1 MLRPQAIG
9 HVPDETA
16 RIARAAFP
24 KGHPSLRL
32 ADELGALFTDETF
45 AALFPTYGQ
54 PAFAPWRLALVTIL
68 QFAEGLA
75 DRPAADAVRG
85 RIDWQYVLRL
95 ELADSGFDA
104 SVLSAFRTRL
114 IEGSAASLLLD
125 TVLRWCREQK
135 LLTSRG
141 RQRTDSTGCP
151 LGRMLA
157 AVRALN
163 RLEVV
168 GETMR
173 HVLNSLAVVAP
184 DWRRGHVPPD
194 WVARYDRRA
203 EDDRLP
209 AANAA
214 RATLAL
220 TIGADGYALLRAVN
234 AASTPLWLHEIPAV
248 QTLRQVWVQHYQLV
262 EGSVQWRVAD
272 NIPLATIVIS
282 SPDDRSSPYDR
293 DAHYAKK
300 RTTQWVGY
308 KVHLTETCAD
318 DLPQLITAVET
329 TPGPTADGEMTPVIH
344 AALAERALLPASH
357 LVDTGF
363 LDAALL
369 VSSREDYQVELVGPT
384 RRDYH
389 WQAREGT
396 GFAVAQFQVDWE
408 QQHATCP
415 AGHTSISWTPAVDKR
430 TNQVIKIKFSSRD
443 CRPCPHRSQCTR
455 SQVKRPRRTITVRA
469 DAEFHA
475 LQAARQ
481 REATA
486 AFATAYAK
494 RAGIEGTLS
503 RGIRTCRLRQIRSIG
518 LAKTRLGGCP
528 LGGMLTAVA
537 LNFLRLGEGFADIPR
552 AKTRRSPFV
561 TLMAA

>member
-1 MLRPQAIG
+1 MLRPQPVG
-9 HVPDETA
+9 PVPDETA

-24 KGHPSLRL
+24 KGHPYLRL
-32 ADELGALFTDETF
+32 ADELGSLFTDETF
-45 AALFPTYGQ
+45 AALFPTHGQ
-54 PAFAPWRLALVTIL
+54 PAFTPWRLALVTIL

-75 DRPAADAVRG
+75 DRPAADAVRS
-85 RIDWQYVLRL
+85 RIDWKYVLRL
-95 ELADSGFDA
+95 ELADPGFDA
-104 SVLSAFRTRL
+104 SVLSEFRTRL
-114 IEGSAASLLLD
+114 IEGSAESLLLD
-125 TVLRWCREQK
+125 TVLSWCREQK
-135 LLTSRG
+135 LLTARG
-141 RQRTDSTGCP
+141 RQRTDSTHV
-151 LGRMLA
+151 LA

-168 GETMR
+168 TETMR
-173 HVLNSLAVVAP
+173 HTLNSLAVVAP
-184 DWRRGHVPPD
+184 DWLRRHAPPD
-194 WVARYDRRA
+194 WAARYDRRA

-209 AANAA
+209 ASKAA
-214 RATLAL
+214 RETLAL
-220 TIGADGYALLRAVN
+220 TIGADGYALLRAIN
-234 AASTPLWLHEIPAV
+234 AASTPLWLREVPAV
-248 QTLRQVWVQHYQLV
+248 QTLRHVWIQQYQLV
-262 EGSVQWRVAD
+262 EGNVQWRVAD
-272 NIPLATIVIS
+272 NIPPAAIFI
-282 SPDDRSSPYDR
+282 SSPYDR

-308 KVHLTETCAD
+308 KVHVTETCAD
-318 DLPQLITAVET
+318 ELPHLITDVET
-329 TPGPTADGEMTPVIH
+329 TPGPTADGEVTPVIH
-344 AALAERALLPASH
+344 AALAERALLPAIH

-384 RRDYH
+384 RSDYH

-396 GFAVAQFQVDWE
+396 GFALAQFHVDWE

-443 CRPCPHRSQCTR
+443 CRPCPHRSLCTR

-475 LQAARQ
+475 LQAARE
-481 REATA
+481 REGTA
-486 AFATAYAK
+486 AFAAAYAK

-503 RGIRTCRLRQIRSIG
+503 RGIRTCRLRQLRYIG
-518 LAKTRLGGCP
+518 LVKARLGH
-528 LGGMLTAVA
+528 LLTAVA
-537 LNFLRLGEGFADIPR
+537 LNFLRLGEWFADIPR

>member
-1 MLRPQAIG
+1 MLRPQPIG
-9 HVPDETA
+9 PVPDETA
-16 RIARAAFP
+16 RIAHAAFP
-24 KGHPSLRL
+24 QGHPSLRL
-32 ADELGALFTDETF
+32 ADKLGPLFRDETF
-45 AALFPTYGQ
+45 ATLFPTHGQ

-75 DRPAADAVRG
+75 DRPAADAVRS
-85 RIDWQYVLRL
+85 RIDWKYVLRL
-95 ELADSGFDA
+95 ELADPGFDA
-104 SVLSAFRTRL
+104 SVLSEFRTRL
-114 IEGSAASLLLD
+114 IAGSAESLLLD
-125 TVLRWCREQK
+125 TVLSWCREQK
-135 LLTSRG
+135 LLTARG
-141 RQRTDSTGCP
+141 RQRTDSTHV
-151 LGRMLA
+151 LA

-163 RLEVV
+163 RIEVV

-184 DWRRGHVPPD
+184 EWLRQHARPD

-209 AANAA
+209 ASNAA
-214 RATLAL
+214 RETLAL
-220 TIGADGYALLRAVN
+220 TIGADGYTLLRTIYATS
-234 AASTPLWLHEIPAV
+234 APLWLREVPAV
-248 QTLRQVWVQHYQLV
+248 QTLRQVWVQQYQLV
-262 EGSVQWRVAD
+262 AGTVQWRATD
-272 NIPLATIVIS
+272 NIPPATTFI
-282 SPDDRSSPYDR
+282 SSPYDR

-300 RTTQWVGY
+300 RTTQWVGD
-308 KVHLTETCAD
+308 KVHVTETCAD
-318 DLPQLITAVET
+318 DRPHLITDVET

-344 AALAERALLPASH
+344 AALAERALLPAIH

-384 RRDYH
+384 RSDYH

-396 GFAVAQFQVDWE
+396 GFAVAQFPVDWE

-443 CRPCPHRSQCTR
+443 CRPCPHRSLCTR

-481 REATA
+481 REGTA
-486 AFATAYAK
+486 AFAAAYAK

-503 RGIRTCRLRQIRSIG
+503 RGIRTCRLRQIRYIG
-518 LAKTRLGGCP
+518 LAKTRLGH
-528 LGGMLTAVA
+528 LLTAVA
-537 LNFLRLGEGFADIPR
+537 LNFLRLGEWFADVPQ

>member
-1 MLRPQAIG
+1 MLRPQPVG
-9 HVPDETA
+9 PVPDETA

-24 KGHPSLRL
+24 KGHPYLRL
-32 ADELGALFTDETF
+32 ADELGSLFTDATF
-45 AALFPTYGQ
+45 AALFPTHGQ

-85 RIDWQYVLRL
+85 RIDWKYVLRL
-95 ELADSGFDA
+95 ELADPGFDA
-104 SVLSAFRTRL
+104 SVLSEFRTRL
-114 IEGSAASLLLD
+114 IAGSAESLLLD
-125 TVLRWCREQK
+125 TLLGWCREQK
-135 LLTSRG
+135 LVTSRG
-141 RQRTDSTGCP
+141 RQRTDSTHV
-151 LGRMLA
+151 LA

-173 HVLNSLAVVAP
+173 HALNNLAIVAP
-184 DWRRGHVPPD
+184 DWLSQHAPPD

-209 AANAA
+209 ASKAA
-214 RATLAL
+214 RESLAL
-220 TIGADGYALLRAVN
+220 TIGADGYALLAMIN
-234 AASTPLWLHEIPAV
+234 AASAPPWLREVPAV
-248 QTLRQVWVQHYQLV
+248 QTLRQVWIQQYQRV
-262 EGSVQWRVAD
+262 AGTVQWRVAD
-272 NIPLATIVIS
+272 NIPPATIFI
-282 SPDDRSSPYDR
+282 SSPYDR

-318 DLPQLITAVET
+318 DLPHLITDVET

-344 AALAERALLPASH
+344 AALAERALLPAIH

-369 VSSREDYQVELVGPT
+369 VSSRADYQVDLVGPT
-384 RRDYH
+384 RSDYH

-481 REATA
+481 REGTA
-486 AFATAYAK
+486 AFAAAYAK

-503 RGIRTCRLRQIRSIG
+503 RGIRTCRLRQIRYIG
-518 LAKTRLGGCP
+518 LAKARLGH
-528 LGGMLTAVA
+528 LLTAVA
-537 LNFLRLGEGFADIPR
+537 LNFLRLGEWFADIPC

>member
-1 MLRPQAIG
+1 MLRPQPISP
-9 HVPDETA
+9 VPPETA
-16 RIARAAFP
+16 RIAHAAFP
-24 KGHPSLRL
+24 KGHPYLRL
-32 ADELGALFTDETF
+32 ADELGTLFTDATF
-45 AALFPTYGQ
+45 AALFPTHGQ

-75 DRPAADAVRG
+75 DRPAADAVRS
-85 RIDWQYVLRL
+85 RIDWKYVLRL
-95 ELADSGFDA
+95 ELADPGFDA
-104 SVLSAFRTRL
+104 SVLCEFRTRL
-114 IEGSAASLLLD
+114 IAGSAESLLLD

-141 RQRTDSTGCP
+141 RQRTDSTHV
-151 LGRMLA
+151 LA

-163 RLEVV
+163 RIEVV

-184 DWRRGHVPPD
+184 DWLRQHASPD

-214 RATLAL
+214 RETLAL
-220 TIGADGYALLRAVN
+220 TIGADGYALLRAIYAV
-234 AASTPLWLHEIPAV
+234 STPIWLREVPAV
-248 QTLRQVWVQHYQLV
+248 QTLRHVWVQQYQLV
-262 EGSVQWRVAD
+262 EGNVQWRVAD
-272 NIPLATIVIS
+272 NIPPATIFI
-282 SPDDRSSPYDR
+282 SSPYDR

-308 KVHLTETCAD
+308 KVHVTETCAD
-318 DLPQLITAVET
+318 DLPQLITDVET

-344 AALAERALLPASH
+344 AALAERALLPAIH

-384 RRDYH
+384 RSDYH

-443 CRPCPHRSQCTR
+443 CRPCPHRSLCTR

-481 REATA
+481 REGTA
-486 AFATAYAK
+486 AFAAAYAK

-503 RGIRTCRLRQIRSIG
+503 RGIRTCRLRQLRYIG
-518 LAKTRLGGCP
+518 LVKARLGH
-528 LGGMLTAVA
+528 LLTAVA
-537 LNFLRLGEGFADIPR
+537 LNFLRLGEWFADIPR

>member
-1 MLRPQAIG
+1 MLRPQPVG
-9 HVPDETA
+9 PVPDETA
-16 RIARAAFP
+16 RIAHAAFP
-24 KGHPSLRL
+24 KGHPYLRL
-32 ADELGALFTDETF
+32 ADELGSLFTDETF
-45 AALFPTYGQ
+45 AALFPTHGQ
-54 PAFAPWRLALVTIL
+54 PAFTPWRLALVTIL

-75 DRPAADAVRG
+75 DRPAADAVRS
-85 RIDWQYVLRL
+85 RIDWKYVLRL
-95 ELADSGFDA
+95 ELADPGFDA
-104 SVLSAFRTRL
+104 SVLSEFRTRL
-114 IEGSAASLLLD
+114 LEGSAETLLLD
-125 TVLRWCREQK
+125 TVLGWCREQE

-141 RQRTDSTGCP
+141 RQRTDSTHV
-151 LGRMLA
+151 LA

-163 RLEVV
+163 RIEVV

-184 DWRRGHVPPD
+184 DWLRQHAQPD

-209 AANAA
+209 AATAA
-214 RATLAL
+214 RETLAL
-220 TIGADGYALLRAVN
+220 TIGADGYALLAVIY
-234 AASTPLWLHEIPAV
+234 AASAPRWLREVPAV
-248 QTLRQVWVQHYQLV
+248 QTLRQVWVQQYQLV
-262 EGSVQWRVAD
+262 AGTVQWRVAD
-272 NIPLATIVIS
+272 NIPPATTFI
-282 SPDDRSSPYDR
+282 SSPYDR

-308 KVHLTETCAD
+308 KVHVTETCAD
-318 DLPQLITAVET
+318 DLPQLITDVET

-344 AALAERALLPASH
+344 AALAQRALLPAIH

-369 VSSREDYQVELVGPT
+369 VSSRADYQVELVGPT
-384 RRDYH
+384 RSDYH

-396 GFAVAQFQVDWE
+396 GFAAAFFQVDWE

-443 CRPCPHRSQCTR
+443 CRPCPHRNLCTR

-481 REATA
+481 REGTE
-486 AFATAYAK
+486 AFAAAYAK

-503 RGIRTCRLRQIRSIG
+503 RGIRTCRLRQIRYIG
-518 LAKTRLGGCP
+518 LAKTRLGH
-528 LGGMLTAVA
+528 LLTAAA
-537 LNFLRLGEGFADIPR
+537 LNFLRLGEWFADMPR

>member
-1 MLRPQAIG
+1 MLRPQPIG
-9 HVPDETA
+9 PVPDETA
-16 RIARAAFP
+16 RIAHAAFP
-24 KGHPSLRL
+24 KGHPYLRL
-32 ADELGALFTDETF
+32 ADELGSLFTDETF
-45 AALFPTYGQ
+45 AALFPTHGQ

-75 DRPAADAVRG
+75 DRPAADAVRS
-85 RIDWQYVLRL
+85 RIDWKYVLRL
-95 ELADSGFDA
+95 ELADPGFDA
-104 SVLSAFRTRL
+104 SVLSEFRTRL
-114 IEGSAASLLLD
+114 IEGSAESLLLD
-125 TVLRWCREQK
+125 TVLGWCREQK
-135 LLTSRG
+135 LLTARG
-141 RQRTDSTGCP
+141 RQRTDSTHV
-151 LGRMLA
+151 LA

-173 HVLNSLAVVAP
+173 HALNSLAVVAP
-184 DWRRGHVPPD
+184 DWLRGHAPPD

-214 RATLAL
+214 RETLAL
-220 TIGADGYALLRAVN
+220 TIGADGYALLRAIYAV
-234 AASTPLWLHEIPAV
+234 STPTWLREVPAV
-248 QTLRQVWVQHYQLV
+248 QTLRQVWVQQYQLV

-272 NIPLATIVIS
+272 NIPPATIFI
-282 SPDDRSSPYDR
+282 SSPYDR

-308 KVHLTETCAD
+308 KVHVTETCAD
-318 DLPQLITAVET
+318 DLPQLITDVET

-344 AALAERALLPASH
+344 AALAERALLPATH

-369 VSSREDYQVELVGPT
+369 VSSRADYQVELVGPT
-384 RRDYH
+384 RSDYH

-396 GFAVAQFQVDWE
+396 GFAVAHFQVDWE

-443 CRPCPHRSQCTR
+443 CRPCPHRSLCTR

-481 REATA
+481 REGTK
-486 AFATAYAK
+486 AFAAAYAK

-503 RGIRTCRLRQIRSIG
+503 RGIRTCRLRQIRYIG
-518 LAKTRLGGCP
+518 LAKTRLGH
-528 LGGMLTAVA
+528 LLTAVA
-537 LNFLRLGEGFADIPR
+537 LNFLRLGEWFADIPR

>member
-9 HVPDETA
+9 PVPDETA

-24 KGHPSLRL
+24 KGHPYLRL
-32 ADELGALFTDETF
+32 ADELGPLFTDATF
-45 AALFPTYGQ
+45 AALFPTHGQ

-85 RIDWQYVLRL
+85 RIDWKYVLRL
-95 ELADSGFDA
+95 ELADPGFDA
-104 SVLSAFRTRL
+104 SVLSEFRTRL
-114 IEGSAASLLLD
+114 IEGSAESLLLD

-141 RQRTDSTGCP
+141 RQRTDSTHV
-151 LGRMLA
+151 LA

-168 GETMR
+168 TKTMR
-173 HVLNSLAVVAP
+173 HTLNSLAVVAP
-184 DWRRGHVPPD
+184 DWLRRHAPPD

-209 AANAA
+209 ASKAA
-214 RATLAL
+214 RENLAL
-220 TIGADGYALLRAVN
+220 TIGADGYALLGAIN
-234 AASTPLWLHEIPAV
+234 AAGTPLWLREVPAV
-248 QTLRQVWVQHYQLV
+248 QTLRQVWIQQYQLV
-262 EGSVQWRVAD
+262 EGDVQWRVAD
-272 NIPLATIVIS
+272 NIPPAAIFI
-282 SPDDRSSPYDR
+282 SSPYDR

-318 DLPQLITAVET
+318 DLPQLITDVET
-329 TPGPTADGEMTPVIH
+329 TPGPTADGEITPVIH
-344 AALAERALLPASH
+344 AALAERALLPAIH

-369 VSSREDYQVELVGPT
+369 VSSRDDYQVELVGPT
-384 RRDYH
+384 RSDYH

-396 GFAVAQFQVDWE
+396 GFALAQFHVDWE

-443 CRPCPHRSQCTR
+443 CRPCPHRSLCTR

-481 REATA
+481 REGTA
-486 AFATAYAK
+486 AFAAAYAK

-503 RGIRTCRLRQIRSIG
+503 RGIRTCRLRQLRYIG
-518 LAKTRLGGCP
+518 LVKARLGH
-528 LGGMLTAVA
+528 LLTAVA
-537 LNFLRLGEGFADIPR
+537 LNFLRLGEWFADIPR
-552 AKTRRSPFV
+552 AETRRSPFV

>member
-1 MLRPQAIG
+1 
-9 HVPDETA
+9 
-16 RIARAAFP
+16 
-24 KGHPSLRL
+24 
-32 ADELGALFTDETF
+32 
-45 AALFPTYGQ
+45 
-54 PAFAPWRLALVTIL
+54 
-68 QFAEGLA
+68 
-75 DRPAADAVRG
+75 
-85 RIDWQYVLRL
+85 
-95 ELADSGFDA
+95 
-104 SVLSAFRTRL
+104 
-114 IEGSAASLLLD
+114 
-125 TVLRWCREQK
+125 
-135 LLTSRG
+135 
-141 RQRTDSTGCP
+141 
-151 LGRMLA
+151 
-157 AVRALN
+157 
-163 RLEVV
+163 
-168 GETMR
+168 MR
-173 HVLNSLAVVAP
+173 HTLNSLAVVAP
-184 DWRRGHVPPD
+184 DWLRRHAPPD

-209 AANAA
+209 ASKGA
-214 RATLAL
+214 RDTLAL
-220 TIGADGYALLRAVN
+220 TIGADGYALLGAIN
-234 AASTPLWLHEIPAV
+234 AAGTPLWLREVPAV
-248 QTLRQVWVQHYQLV
+248 QTLRQVWIQQYQLV
-262 EGSVQWRVAD
+262 EGTVQWRVAD
-272 NIPLATIVIS
+272 NIPPASTFIS
-282 SPDDRSSPYDR
+282 SPDDR

-318 DLPQLITAVET
+318 DLPQLITDVET
-329 TPGPTADGEMTPVIH
+329 TPGPTADREITPVIH
-344 AALAERALLPASH
+344 AALAERALLPATH

-369 VSSREDYQVELVGPT
+369 VSSRADYQVELVGPT
-384 RRDYH
+384 RSACH
-389 WQAREGT
+389 WQAREKT

-443 CRPCPHRSQCTR
+443 CRPCPHRSLCTR

-481 REATA
+481 REGTA

-503 RGIRTCRLRQIRSIG
+503 RGIRTCRLRQLRYIG
-518 LAKTRLGGCP
+518 LAKARLGH
-528 LGGMLTAVA
+528 LLTAVA
-537 LNFLRLGEGFADIPR
+537 LNFLRLSEWFADIPR

>member
-1 MLRPQAIG
+1 
-9 HVPDETA
+9 
-16 RIARAAFP
+16 
-24 KGHPSLRL
+24 
-32 ADELGALFTDETF
+32 
-45 AALFPTYGQ
+45 
-54 PAFAPWRLALVTIL
+54 
-68 QFAEGLA
+68 
-75 DRPAADAVRG
+75 
-85 RIDWQYVLRL
+85 
-95 ELADSGFDA
+95 
-104 SVLSAFRTRL
+104 
-114 IEGSAASLLLD
+114 
-125 TVLRWCREQK
+125 
-135 LLTSRG
+135 LTSRG
-141 RQRTDSTGCP
+141 RQRTDSTHV
-151 LGRMLA
+151 LA

-173 HVLNSLAVVAP
+173 HALNNLAIVAP
-184 DWRRGHVPPD
+184 DWLSQHAPPD

-209 AANAA
+209 ASKAA
-214 RATLAL
+214 RESLAL
-220 TIGADGYALLRAVN
+220 TIGADGYALLAMIN
-234 AASTPLWLHEIPAV
+234 AASAPPWLREVPAV
-248 QTLRQVWVQHYQLV
+248 QTLRQVWIQQYQRV
-262 EGSVQWRVAD
+262 AGTVQWRVAD
-272 NIPLATIVIS
+272 NIPPATIFI
-282 SPDDRSSPYDR
+282 SSPYDR

-318 DLPQLITAVET
+318 DLPHLITDVET

-344 AALAERALLPASH
+344 AALAQRELLPAIH

-369 VSSREDYQVELVGPT
+369 VSSRADYQVDLVGPT
-384 RRDYH
+384 RSDYH

-396 GFAVAQFQVDWE
+396 GFAAAFFQVDWE
-408 QQHATCP
+408 QQRATCP

-430 TNQVIKIKFSSRD
+430 TNQVIKIKFSSHD

-455 SQVKRPRRTITVRA
+455 SQAKRPRRTLTVRA

-481 REATA
+481 REGTA
-486 AFATAYAK
+486 AFAAAYAK

-503 RGIRTCRLRQIRSIG
+503 RGIRTCRLRQIRYIG
-518 LAKTRLGGCP
+518 LAKARLGH
-528 LGGMLTAVA
+528 LLTAVA
-537 LNFLRLGEGFADIPR
+537 LNFLRLGEWFADIPR

>member
-1 MLRPQAIG
+1 MLRPQPVG
-9 HVPDETA
+9 PVPDETA

-24 KGHPSLRL
+24 KGHPYLRL
-32 ADELGALFTDETF
+32 ADELGSLFTDETF
-45 AALFPTYGQ
+45 AALFPTHGQ
-54 PAFAPWRLALVTIL
+54 PAFTPWRLALVTIL

-95 ELADSGFDA
+95 ELADPGFDA
-104 SVLSAFRTRL
+104 SVVSEFRTRL
-114 IEGSAASLLLD
+114 IEGSAESLLLD
-125 TVLRWCREQK
+125 TVLSWCREQK

-168 GETMR
+168 TETMR
-173 HVLNSLAVVAP
+173 HTLNSLAVVAP
-184 DWRRGHVPPD
+184 DWLRRHAPPD
-194 WVARYDRRA
+194 WAARDDRRA

-209 AANAA
+209 ASKAA
-214 RATLAL
+214 RETLAL
-220 TIGADGYALLRAVN
+220 TIGADGDALLRAIN
-234 AASTPLWLHEIPAV
+234 AASTPLWLRAVPAV
-248 QTLRQVWVQHYQLV
+248 QTLRHVWIQHYQLV
-262 EGSVQWRVAD
+262 EGNVQWRVAD
-272 NIPLATIVIS
+272 NIPPAAIFI
-282 SPDDRSSPYDR
+282 RSPYDR
-293 DAHYAKK
+293 DAHYATK
-300 RTTQWVGY
+300 RTTQWVGD

-318 DLPQLITAVET
+318 ELPHLITDVET
-329 TPGPTADGEMTPVIH
+329 TPGPTADGEVTPVIH
-344 AALAERALLPASH
+344 AALAERALLPAIH

-384 RRDYH
+384 RRDDH

-396 GFAVAQFQVDWE
+396 GFALAQFHVDWE

-430 TNQVIKIKFSSRD
+430 TNQVIKIKCSSRD
-443 CRPCPHRSQCTR
+443 CRPCPHRSLCTR

-469 DAEFHA
+469 EAEFHA
-475 LQAARQ
+475 LQAARE
-481 REATA
+481 REGTA
-486 AFATAYAK
+486 AFAAAYAK

-503 RGIRTCRLRQIRSIG
+503 RGIRTCRLRQLRDIG
-518 LAKTRLGGCP
+518 LVTARLGH
-528 LGGMLTAVA
+528 LLTAVA
-537 LNFLRLGEGFADIPR
+537 LNFLRLGEWFADIPR

>member
-1 MLRPQAIG
+1 
-9 HVPDETA
+9 
-16 RIARAAFP
+16 
-24 KGHPSLRL
+24 
-32 ADELGALFTDETF
+32 
-45 AALFPTYGQ
+45 
-54 PAFAPWRLALVTIL
+54 
-68 QFAEGLA
+68 
-75 DRPAADAVRG
+75 
-85 RIDWQYVLRL
+85 
-95 ELADSGFDA
+95 
-104 SVLSAFRTRL
+104 
-114 IEGSAASLLLD
+114 
-125 TVLRWCREQK
+125 
-135 LLTSRG
+135 LTSRG
-141 RQRTDSTGCP
+141 RQRTDSTHV
-151 LGRMLA
+151 LA

-173 HVLNSLAVVAP
+173 HALNNLAIVAP
-184 DWRRGHVPPD
+184 DWLSQHAPPD

-209 AANAA
+209 ASKAA
-214 RATLAL
+214 RESLAL
-220 TIGADGYALLRAVN
+220 TIGADGYALLAMIN
-234 AASTPLWLHEIPAV
+234 AASAPPWLREVPAV
-248 QTLRQVWVQHYQLV
+248 QTLRQVWIQQYQRV
-262 EGSVQWRVAD
+262 AGTVQWRVAD
-272 NIPLATIVIS
+272 NIPPATIFI
-282 SPDDRSSPYDR
+282 SSPYDR

-318 DLPQLITAVET
+318 DLPHLITDVET

-344 AALAERALLPASH
+344 AALAQRELLPAIH

-369 VSSREDYQVELVGPT
+369 VSSRADYQVDLVGPT
-384 RRDYH
+384 RSDYH

-443 CRPCPHRSQCTR
+443 CRPCPHRSQCPR
-455 SQVKRPRRTITVRA
+455 SQARRPRRTITVRA

-481 REATA
+481 REETA
-486 AFATAYAK
+486 AFAAAYAK

-503 RGIRTCRLRQIRSIG
+503 RGIRTCRLRQIRYIG
-518 LAKTRLGGCP
+518 LVKARLGHV
-528 LGGMLTAVA
+528 LTAVA
-537 LNFLRLGEGFADIPR
+537 LNFLRLGEWFADIPR

>member
-1 MLRPQAIG
+1 MLRPQPVG
-9 HVPDETA
+9 PVPDETA
-16 RIARAAFP
+16 RIAHAAFP
-24 KGHPSLRL
+24 KGHPYLRL
-32 ADELGALFTDETF
+32 ADELGSLFTDETF
-45 AALFPTYGQ
+45 AALFPTHGH

-85 RIDWQYVLRL
+85 RIDWKYVLRL
-95 ELADSGFDA
+95 ELADPGFDA
-104 SVLSAFRTRL
+104 SVLSEFRTRL
-114 IEGSAASLLLD
+114 IEGSAESLLLD
-125 TVLRWCREQK
+125 TLLGWCREQK
-135 LLTSRG
+135 LLTARG
-141 RQRTDSTGCP
+141 RQRTDSTHV
-151 LGRMLA
+151 LA

-163 RLEVV
+163 RIEVV

-173 HVLNSLAVVAP
+173 HTLNSLAVVAP
-184 DWRRGHVPPD
+184 DWLRLHALPD
-194 WVARYDRRA
+194 WVKRYDRRA

-209 AANAA
+209 ASNAA
-214 RATLAL
+214 RDTLAL
-220 TIGADGYALLRAVN
+220 TIGADGYALLRTIYATS
-234 AASTPLWLHEIPAV
+234 APLWLREVPAV
-248 QTLRQVWVQHYQLV
+248 QTLRQVWVQQYQLV
-262 EGSVQWRVAD
+262 EETVQWRAAD
-272 NIPLATIVIS
+272 TIPPATTFI
-282 SPDDRSSPYDR
+282 SSPYDR

-308 KVHLTETCAD
+308 KVHVTETCAD
-318 DLPQLITAVET
+318 DRPHLITDVET
-329 TPGPTADGEMTPVIH
+329 TPAPTADGEMTPVIL
-344 AALAERALLPASH
+344 AALAQRELLPAIH

-369 VSSREDYQVELVGPT
+369 VSSRKDYQVELVGPT
-384 RRDYH
+384 RSDYH

-396 GFAVAQFQVDWE
+396 GFAAAHFQVDWE

-443 CRPCPHRSQCTR
+443 CRPCPHRSLCTR
-455 SQVKRPRRTITVRA
+455 SQVKHPRRTITVRA

-481 REATA
+481 REGTA
-486 AFATAYAK
+486 AFAAAYAK

-503 RGIRTCRLRQIRSIG
+503 RGIRTCRLRQIRYIG
-518 LAKTRLGGCP
+518 LAKTRLGH
-528 LGGMLTAVA
+528 LLTAVA
-537 LNFLRLGEGFADIPR
+537 LNFLRLSEWFADIPR

>member
-1 MLRPQAIG
+1 MLRPQPIG
-9 HVPDETA
+9 PVPEETA
-16 RIARAAFP
+16 RVAHAAFP
-24 KGHPSLRL
+24 KGHPYLRL

-45 AALFPTYGQ
+45 AALFPTHGQ

-75 DRPAADAVRG
+75 DRPAADAVRS
-85 RIDWQYVLRL
+85 RIDWKYVLRL
-95 ELADSGFDA
+95 ELADPGFDA
-104 SVLSAFRTRL
+104 SVLSEFRTRL
-114 IEGSAASLLLD
+114 IEGRAETLLFD
-125 TVLRWCREQK
+125 SVLGWCREQK

-141 RQRTDSTGCP
+141 RQRTDSTHV
-151 LGRMLA
+151 LA
-157 AVRALN
+157 AARALN

-173 HVLNSLAVVAP
+173 HALNNLAIVAP
-184 DWRRGHVPPD
+184 DWLSQHAPSD

-203 EDDRLP
+203 ADDRLP
-209 AANAA
+209 TSKAA
-214 RATLAL
+214 RDTLAL
-220 TIGADGYALLRAVN
+220 TIGADGYALLAMISAVS
-234 AASTPLWLHEIPAV
+234 APPWLREIPAV

-262 EGSVQWRVAD
+262 EGSAQWRVAG
-272 NIPLATIVIS
+272 NILPASIFI
-282 SPDDRSSPYDR
+282 SSPYDR

-308 KVHLTETCAD
+308 KVHVTETCAD
-318 DLPQLITAVET
+318 DLPHLITDVET

-344 AALAERALLPASH
+344 AALAQRELLPAIH

-369 VSSREDYQVELVGPT
+369 VSSRADYQVELVGPT

-396 GFAVAQFQVDWE
+396 GFAVAHFQVDWE

-415 AGHTSISWTPAVDKR
+415 AGHTSMSWTPAVDKR

-443 CRPCPHRSQCTR
+443 CRPCPYRSQCTR
-455 SQVKRPRRTITVRA
+455 SQMKRPRRTITVRA
-469 DAEFHA
+469 NAEFHA

-481 REATA
+481 REGTE
-486 AFATAYAK
+486 AFATAYAQ

-503 RGIRTCRLRQIRSIG
+503 RGIRTCRLRQIRYIG
-518 LAKTRLGGCP
+518 LAKTRLGH
-528 LGGMLTAVA
+528 LLTAVA
-537 LNFLRLGEGFADIPR
+537 LNFLRLGEWFADMPR